1 MAGAKKWVDNISASI
16 YSNTHMAKE
25 LSPIAIDMIAERFRI
40 LSEPAR
46 LRILHLLQ
54 NGELSVNSL
63 TALLGT
69 SQPNASKHL
78 KILQDAGI
86 VGREQRG
93 NSVYYSIIDSSIF
106 ELCELVC
113 GSLETRFREK
123 AEVFASI

>member
-1 MAGAKKWVDNISASI
+1 MAKKLSQPA
-16 YSNTHMAKE
+16 ME
-25 LSPIAIDMIAERFRI
+25 LIAERFRI

-54 NGELSVNSL
+54 DGELSVNNL
-63 TALLGT
+63 TVLMGT

-93 NSVYYSIIDSSIF
+93 NNVYYSIIDSSIF

-123 AEVFASI
+123 AEIFGWN